1 MRDTQAGRYGAGRHG
16 VGERTFLIVG
26 VNHKTAPDLL
36 RERLQ
41 GDETDVFRLL
51 LRCRDSGLDQAM
63 AVVTCDRCEIWCA
76 VAETEIGATA
86 QRIAVL
92 LAEAADL
99 TQADL
104 APRLHQLQSSDALRY
119 AFAVAASL
127 ESEVIGEPQVLGQV
141 KAAHLLASKAGLTG
155 PDIDRVM
162 EAAVQA
168 AKRIRNETAIAT
180 QSVSMAACVV
190 GVARQM
196 HGDLDAVN
204 GLLIGDG
211 DMGELIVEHLRA
223 AGLERW
229 TILHGNERRARAW
242 AERQRAHWR
251 PMAEINQALAG
262 GDLVITA
269 LDAARVT
276 IEPAM
281 IKAALK
287 ARRRRPMLLI
297 DAAVPSDI
305 DPAVNE
311 IYDAF
316 LYGLDDL
323 ERLAMAG
330 MQQRQDAA
338 TAAWAIID
346 ESLTNFENQRQMLQ
360 AAPLIAALRR
370 SFETHR
376 AEILAQGNALDAD
389 EATRR
394 LINRLLHQ
402 PTIAL
407 KQQAGNPALEA
418 LIRRLF
424 DLRDNEE

>member
-1 MRDTQAGRYGAGRHG
+1 M
-16 VGERTFLIVG
+16 
-26 VNHKTAPDLL
+26 
-36 RERLQ
+36 
-41 GDETDVFRLL
+41 FRLL

-63 AVVTCDRCEIWCA
+63 AVVTCDRCEIWCS
-76 VAETEIGATA
+76 VLDQDIGRIET
-86 QRIAVL
+86 RIAGL

-99 TQADL
+99 TEADL
-104 APRLHQLQSSDALRY
+104 VPRLHHLRSAEALRY

-141 KAAHLLASKAGLTG
+141 KAAHQLAGKAGLVG
-155 PDIDRVM
+155 PDLDRVL

-168 AKRIRNETAIAT
+168 AKRVRSETAIAA

-190 GVARQM
+190 AVARQM
-196 HGDLDAVN
+196 HGTLDAIN

-211 DMGELIVEHLRA
+211 DMGELMVEHLRA
-223 AGLERW
+223 AGLTRW
-229 TILHGNERRARAW
+229 TILHHNERRARAW
-242 AERQRAHWR
+242 AERQRGHWR
-251 PMAEINQALAG
+251 PMAEVDQALTG

-269 LDAARVT
+269 QDAARVM
-276 IEPAM
+276 IDPAM
-281 IKAALK
+281 IKVALK

-297 DAAVPSDI
+297 DAAVPGDI

-338 TAAWAIID
+338 SAAWAIID
-346 ESLTNFENQRQMLQ
+346 EALAGFETQRQSLQ
-360 AAPLIAALRR
+360 AAPLIAELRR
-370 SFETHR
+370 AFESHR
-376 AEILAQGNALDAD
+376 VDVLAQGGALDAE

-402 PTIAL
+402 PITAL
-407 KQQAGNPALEA
+407 KQQAGDPAMEA

-424 DLRDNEE
+424 DLREDEK